1 MPSLRRIESYVQIDH
16 RESPGFDAAT
26 SHRLGLGRHCVGSV
40 NYESAVVHCCGC
52 SRGVLLNPDRS
63 RERAYCKK
71 CDSYLCDACALAIQ
85 NGAPHVPMAKFLDD
99 AQEAAV
105 KAAQRGGSIIIP

>member
-1 MPSLRRIESYVQIDH
+1 MSSLRRIESYVQIDH
-16 RESPGFDAAT
+16 RESPGFDAAM
-26 SHRLGLGRHCVGSV
+26 SYRLGLGRHGIGSV
-40 NYESAVVHCCGC
+40 NYESAIVHCCGC

-71 CDSYLCDACALAIQ
+71 CDSYLCDQCAVAIQ
-85 NGAPHVPMAKFLDD
+85 NGAPHIPIAKFLDD

-105 KAAQRGGSIIIP
+105 KAEQRGSIIIP